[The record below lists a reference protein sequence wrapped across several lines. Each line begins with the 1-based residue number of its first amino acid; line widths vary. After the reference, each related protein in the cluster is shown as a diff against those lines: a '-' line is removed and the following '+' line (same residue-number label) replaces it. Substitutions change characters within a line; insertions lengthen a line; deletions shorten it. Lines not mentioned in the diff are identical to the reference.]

1 MPLGIKLSMYTPH
14 QTSQYKSDIKKI
26 KKQGKNLHLLKD
38 IVSKLLDGEIL
49 SEKYKDHELKGN
61 KKGIRDCHLEP
72 DWLLLY
78 RMDKENKILTL
89 IRTGSHSDLF

>member
-38 IVSKLLDGEIL
+38 IVSRLLDGEIL
-49 SEKYKDHELKGN
+49 PEKYKDHDLKGN
-61 KKGIRDCHLEP
+61 KKGLRDCHLEP